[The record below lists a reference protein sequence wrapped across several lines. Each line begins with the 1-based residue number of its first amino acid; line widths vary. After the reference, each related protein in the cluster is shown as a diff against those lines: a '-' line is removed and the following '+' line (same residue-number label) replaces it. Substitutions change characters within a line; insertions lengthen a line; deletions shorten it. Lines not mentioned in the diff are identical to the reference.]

1 MSSAPRMVLCRK
13 YGKEMEGLDAPPFP
27 GAKGVEVFET
37 ISKIAWTDW
46 MARQT
51 RLINEK
57 HLTMTDPAARKFLTE
72 QREKFFA
79 NAEDVEEAEGY
90 VPPPANNPK

>member
-1 MSSAPRMVLCRK
+1 MSDATPRTVLCRK
-13 YGKEMEGLDAPPFP
+13 IGKPLEGLAAPPFP
-27 GAKGVEVFET
+27 GAKGIEIYET
-37 ISKIAWTDW
+37 ISKLAWTDW
-46 MARQT
+46 LARQT

-79 NAEDVEEAEGY
+79 NAADVEEAEGY
-90 VPPPANNPK
+90 VPPTPETE

>member
-1 MSSAPRMVLCRK
+1 MPSAAPPRTVMCRK
-13 YGKEMEGLDAPPFP
+13 YGKVMDGLDAPPFP
-27 GAKGVEVFET
+27 GPKGVAVFET
-37 ISKIAWTDW
+37 ISKTAWSDW

-79 NAEDVEEAEGY
+79 NAMDGEEAEGY
-90 VPPPANNPK
+90 VPPQV

>member
-27 GAKGVEVFET
+27 GPKGIEVFET

-90 VPPPANNPK
+90 VPPPADNLK